1 MTFGIETLFYQR
13 APPHILLDAI
23 RSQRDWP
30 MPSLQLNLCDII
42 GKHAEYH
49 PPIDWMK
56 FLVKNIVDD
65 IELNDVDMC
74 DELAEIAVSC
84 VSSNISNKDG
94 YVIYEID
101 DEKALY
107 VFVHKICNEVG
118 ELHASQ
124 L

>member
-56 FLVKNIVDD
+56 FLVKN
-65 IELNDVDMC
+65 LQ
-74 DELAEIAVSC
+74 SF
-84 VSSNISNKDG
+84 KDHKLKKKLLI
-94 YVIYEID
+94 IY
-101 DEKALY
+101 
-107 VFVHKICNEVG
+107 
-118 ELHASQ
+118 
-124 L
+124 